1 MVFYWL
7 LNLSQNYPFCS
18 SHVLLSF
25 SLSPPFL
32 FMCSHFLS
40 FFFSQLLLQD
50 NRTDGEWFASASLQK
65 ISSAL
70 KSAAVSKN
78 RLNLALNIETN
89 GGEAPTLHSQL
100 HKPGGLLHFWGDEL
114 SISTSKGF
122 CKLCHNLSLKLP
134 NGLAVCI
141 LLIATSYTKVSRV
154 FHLQHYYHHLIAID
168 YAAVAI
174 D

>member
-1 MVFYWL
+1 
-7 LNLSQNYPFCS
+7 
-18 SHVLLSF
+18 
-25 SLSPPFL
+25 
-32 FMCSHFLS
+32 MCSHFLS

-50 NRTDGEWFASASLQK
+50 NRADGEWFASASLQI

-78 RLNLALNIETN
+78 RLNLALNRILRQMEGKFQLCTHSCTN
-89 GGEAPTLHSQL
+89 LEVSST
-100 HKPGGLLHFWGDEL
+100 FFGDEL

-134 NGLAVCI
+134 NGLAVCV
-141 LLIATSYTKVSRV
+141 LLTAASYAKVSRV